1 MSNTHV
7 CKALVTY
14 LYTSMNLQ
22 TAQKAKAMKKKK
34 KNTEPVYKVFVS

>member
-34 KNTEPVYKVFVS
+34 NTEPVYKVFVS